1 MYLQTTFVG
10 MHVKNMM
17 RYAYIYNNIY
27 MRNSSEGCTDF
38 IDRPFPL
45 GIVQADFGKFVGL
58 QE

>member
-1 MYLQTTFVG
+1 
-10 MHVKNMM
+10 
-17 RYAYIYNNIY
+17 

-38 IDRPFPL
+38 IDRPFTL